1 MAKNIKINNV
11 TYQAVPSVNI
21 PLATGSG
28 SAVFYETSDATA
40 QAQHIFAGYK
50 AYNGNGMIE
59 GSATVP
65 SVSQDGSTKVLT
77 VS

>member
-1 MAKNIKINNV
+1 MAKNVKINGV
-11 TYQAVPSVNI
+11 TYQAVPSVTI

-28 SAVFYETSDATA
+28 SAVFYDTSDANA
-40 QAQHIFAGYK
+40 QAQHIIAGYK
-50 AYNGNGMIE
+50 AYNGNGLIE

-77 VS
+77 IS